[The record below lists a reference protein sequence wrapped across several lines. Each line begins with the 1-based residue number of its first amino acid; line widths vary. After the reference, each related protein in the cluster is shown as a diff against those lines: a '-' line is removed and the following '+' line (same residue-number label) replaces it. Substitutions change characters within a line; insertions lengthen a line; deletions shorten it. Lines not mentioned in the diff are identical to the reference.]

1 MGAIKT
7 TLYVCASIF
16 LASMAYQLATG
27 HAPLDGFNALVGS
40 PKLFDPK
47 AMTKRERPVEGVEHV
62 ACRNTKNG
70 CEPVGG
76 CIKRGLGCEP
86 RIGHYW
92 MGKAAPEPE
101 GLFALLPP
109 VPPPIHMMTTR
120 GEMLAE
126 PGFWLTS
133 YRLLSAPA
141 DDHIMFSTLPG
152 FKTGIRIT
160 YYLVLPAMVIF
171 LLAITCIR

>member
-1 MGAIKT
+1 MGAFKT
-7 TLYVCASIF
+7 TIYVCSALL
-16 LASMAYQLATG
+16 LAAMAYQLATG

-133 YRLLSAPA
+133 YRLLSTPV

-152 FKTGIRIT
+152 FKTGLRIT